1 MTWKLTPERRDA
13 VVLQMLSNAL
23 DALREETQGDR
34 RRVARL
40 WIERATEV
48 LRETSDLAPS
58 PFHRERQEIVETL
71 LGKIA
76 RRLDRHVAS
85 SHMRH

>member
-13 VVLQMLSNAL
+13 VVLHLLSNAL
-23 DALREETQGDR
+23 HALEEETQGDR

-58 PFHRERQEIVETL
+58 PFHKERQKAVESL
-71 LGKIA
+71 LDKIA
-76 RRLDRHVAS
+76 MRLDQHMPS
-85 SHMRH
+85 QLSH

>member
-13 VVLQMLSNAL
+13 IVLHLLSNAL
-23 DALREETQGDR
+23 HALEDETLADR

-48 LRETSDLAPS
+48 LRETSHLAPS
-58 PFHRERQEIVETL
+58 PFHRERQQAVEVV

-76 RRLDRHVAS
+76 VRLEDPPAVMH
-85 SHMRH
+85 H

>member
-13 VVLQMLSNAL
+13 VVLQLLSNAL
-23 DALREETQGDR
+23 HALEEDVQGDR

-48 LRETSDLAPS
+48 LRETSSLAPS
-58 PFHRERQEIVETL
+58 AFHKERQEVVESL

-76 RRLDRHVAS
+76 VRLEARAAGQQRH
-85 SHMRH
+85 

>member
-13 VVLQMLSNAL
+13 IVLHLLSNAL
-23 DALREETQGDR
+23 HALEDEMLGDR

-48 LRETSDLAPS
+48 LRETSYLAPS
-58 PFHRERQEIVETL
+58 PFHRERQQAVESV

-76 RRLDRHVAS
+76 LRLEHAPVAM
-85 SHMRH
+85 HN